1 MDLAELSVSNGGF
14 YVPTWQILVDGKDLL
29 RDLLV
34 AVSQVEADL
43 VLSAAGRFSFTV
55 VDAYNILKSNF
66 ISGKGQDILKL
77 LSFGAVVEIRMGYG
91 DASKLSP
98 IMTGVITEIGTS
110 FPESGYPELSVAGY
124 DHSFPMTVGKNSKTW
139 SKASDSDVVA
149 EIARFHNLQ
158 GDIETTLEKHAQIE
172 QNQESDMEF
181 IKKLA
186 ERNHF
191 EFYVRDKT
199 LRFGKPK
206 DQGDGV
212 VALKWG
218 KGLLS
223 FKPTANLAGQVTAVE
238 VYGWDLKSGK
248 AIVGRA
254 QAGTESGRPARSES
268 GGDAL
273 KKPGNQQPVLRI
285 RQPVFTQAE
294 ADTRA
299 KAALNEIAKQF
310 LTGDA
315 ESVGLPEIRPDE
327 KVTLAE
333 VGETFSKT
341 YYVQQATHK
350 VDGNGYRT
358 RFKVKETSVKKS

>member
-1 MDLAELSVSNGGF
+1 MELAELSRINGGF
-14 YVPTWQILVDGKDLL
+14 YVPAWQIRVDGKDLL

-34 AVSQVEADL
+34 AASQVEADL
-43 VLSAAGRFSFTV
+43 ALSAAGRFSFTV
-55 VDAYNILKSNF
+55 VDAYSVLKNAF
-66 ISGKGQDILKL
+66 LSGRGQNVLDL
-77 LSFGAVVEIRMGYG
+77 LSFGSAVEIRMGYG
-91 DASKLSP
+91 DAGGLP
-98 IMTGVITEIGTS
+98 LIMTGVITEIGTN
-110 FPESGYPELSVAGY
+110 FPESGYPELAVAGY
-124 DHSFPMTVGKNSKTW
+124 DHSFPMTVGKNSKNW

-149 EIARFHNLQ
+149 EIARFHNLA
-158 GDIETTLEKHAQIE
+158 GDIETTREKHAQIE

-181 IKKLA
+181 VKKLA

-212 VALKWG
+212 VTLSWG

-238 VYGWDLKSGK
+238 VYGWDVK
-248 AIVGRA
+248 AKQTIVGRA
-254 QAGTESGRPARSES
+254 QAGSESGRAVRSES
-268 GGDAL
+268 GGDEL
-273 KKPGNQQPVLRI
+273 KKAGKQPPVLRI

-299 KAALNEIAKQF
+299 KAALNDLAKQF

-327 KVTLAE
+327 TVTLAE
-333 VGETFSKT
+333 VGEAFSKT

-358 RFKVKETSVKKS
+358 RFKVKETTLKS